1 MYYIANYFFIT
12 KQGDFQIL
20 LCNISA
26 AISCYTSQ
34 YRLIPKYYL
43 AILVLQLVVIRTSQY
58 RLISK
63 YYLAMLVLQ

>member
-26 AISCYTSQ
+26 AISFYTSQ
-34 YRLIPKYYL
+34 YSLIYKNYF
-43 AILVLQLVVIRTSQY
+43 AILVLPLIIIHHNTGRYPNITKQY
-58 RLISK
+58 
-63 YYLAMLVLQ
+63 